1 MQNHA
6 SMAFPCAWRNARRR
20 ARVGGMNSWLA
31 GLCSVLFAS
40 LGLSAQTQPSA
51 EGEAAPSAGEQR
63 LLDSPSLRSISFD
76 LLGRPPYALERERW
90 IGKPLGAFVEDC
102 LTGEEFWSSWVEEQ
116 LYYFLLIDNF
126 RPHSKRVL
134 DLPRAL
140 HAGKL
145 QPHEALHVISL
156 CPSFDRRNP
165 GPDTFV
171 TVIMEQL
178 LGLEVQKKTG
188 DLEAGKRI
196 YDGHGSR
203 FLGVQGDSQSDV
215 VRIAIEDRRSRSHLL
230 SREYQRLVRK
240 PAPKRELSAWTR
252 SLESGELDY
261 LELLGGW
268 LRSEAYAQRLA
279 QREPMTNRIFVQA
292 LFVDLSDSKPGLE
305 EARRLRNAL
314 DGLSSAGPLRSVLA
328 RLYVDSGRVKHKSRS
343 AIEDP
348 TQWISGLFVRLLG
361 RPPSPEELGVFVGS
375 FHNPAC
381 TPATVIYAL
390 ISHPEY
396 QTW

>member
-1 MQNHA
+1 
-6 SMAFPCAWRNARRR
+6 
-20 ARVGGMNSWLA
+20 MNSWLA
-31 GLCSVLFAS
+31 GLFSVLFAS
-40 LGLSAQTQPSA
+40 LEFCMQAQPPA
-51 EGEAAPSAGEQR
+51 EGEARPSAGEQR

-76 LLGRPPYALERERW
+76 LLGRPPYAAERRHW
-90 IGKPLGAFVEDC
+90 IGKPLDVYVEDC
-102 LTGEEFWSSWVEEQ
+102 LKGEEFWSSWVEEQ
-116 LYYFLLIDNF
+116 LYYFLLIDHF
-126 RPHSKRVL
+126 RPRSKRVL

-140 HAGKL
+140 HAGEL
-145 QPHEALHVISL
+145 RPRGALHAISL

-188 DLEAGKRI
+188 DLEAGKRL
-196 YDGHGSR
+196 YDGHGGR
-203 FLGVQGDSQSDV
+203 FLGVQGDSQADV
-215 VRIAIEDRRSRSHLL
+215 VRIAIEDRRTLTHLL

-252 SLESGELDY
+252 SLESGELGY
-261 LELLGGW
+261 PELLAGW
-268 LRSEAYAQRLA
+268 LRSDAYAQRLA
-279 QREPMTNRIFVQA
+279 EREPMTNRIFVQA
-292 LFVDLSDSKPGLE
+292 LFVDLSDTKPGHE

-328 RLYVDSGRVKHKSRS
+328 RLYVDSGRAKHESGS

-361 RPPSPEELGVFVGS
+361 RPPSPEELEVFVES
-375 FHNPAC
+375 FHHPAC
-381 TPATVIYAL
+381 TPATVVYAL